1 MLLAP
6 MVPLLD
12 LIACLLFP
20 LVVALPRVGDVI
32 FLVLV
37 CHMIEPGLWFIFWF
51 MQRFSGLSSKNW
63 GFSSL
68 HHVVGG

>member
-20 LVVALPRVGDVI
+20 LVVVLPRVGSVL

-37 CHMIEPGLWFIFWF
+37 CHRIEPGLWFIFWF
-51 MQRFSGLSSKNW
+51 MQRLLGSRSKNW

>member
-12 LIACLLFP
+12 LIVCLLFP
-20 LVVALPRVGDVI
+20 LVVVFPRVGGVL

-37 CHMIEPGLWFIFWF
+37 CHRIEPGLWFIFYF
-51 MQRFSGLSSKNW
+51 MQRFSGWASALCIMSWEVEN
-63 GFSSL
+63 
-68 HHVVGG
+68 